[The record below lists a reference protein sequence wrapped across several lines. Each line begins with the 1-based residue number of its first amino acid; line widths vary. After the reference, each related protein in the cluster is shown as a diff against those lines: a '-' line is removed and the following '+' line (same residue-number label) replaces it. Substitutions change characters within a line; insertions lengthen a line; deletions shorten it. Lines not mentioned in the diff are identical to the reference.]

1 MLTDYERIEHVNV
14 QNDTSIYE
22 DQSFIPDVI
31 IWINGA
37 ECSAI
42 MECHGVL
49 YEQTV
54 QAGEDTFI
62 FEKMRS

>member
-1 MLTDYERIEHVNV
+1 MIAFGIALFGNCNCMLDA
-14 QNDTSIYE
+14 
-22 DQSFIPDVI
+22 DVI

-42 MECHGVL
+42 MECHGVR

-62 FEKMRS
+62 FEKMKL